1 MYSALFFYLMLLV
14 DGKKHCVKVSE
25 FKSSVVDRLEEQQS
39 ALETTRVY
47 GMASGFEYL
56 LGFVSLI
63 TKVDV

>member
-14 DGKKHCVKVSE
+14 DGKKRVKVSE

>member
-1 MYSALFFYLMLLV
+1 MQCFIFLSYAFS
-14 DGKKHCVKVSE
+14 GWKKHCVKVSE